1 MQINNTMA
9 KRIAVFAA
17 FLLVAACS
25 SGEAP
30 SADSDPQGSEVES
43 TLDYTQLDTEPA
55 PILNPQEALKAFRIA
70 PGFNIELV
78 AFEPLV
84 EDPVAMAW
92 DEYSRLYVV
101 EMRGYMPDIF
111 GNGKNDP
118 VGQIVRLS
126 DIDGDGVM
134 DESEVFMDKLINP
147 RAVAVVNEG
156 ILVGVPPDLWL
167 CRLPEP
173 NAVCDQPE
181 RIGDYG
187 PDVGK
192 ANVEHMENGLLAG
205 IDNWLY
211 NSKSA
216 RSFRYRNG
224 ELEVRMGPKRGQ
236 WGIAKDDLGRLFYNH
251 NSTWLQGDLFFGE
264 DLFAAGGERKYQ
276 GIEENLTE
284 TSLVYS
290 VRVNPGVNRAY
301 IEGTL
306 REDGRLNKS
315 TGVSGLAVY
324 RGDQFP
330 ERFSR
335 DVFIPESAGNVVSQ
349 FRLSDEG
356 MSLKATQQLYA
367 DEQWGERDFL
377 GSTDERFRPVDAFN
391 GPDGALYIVDMYR
404 GIIQDSYYMSD
415 ELRAQ
420 ILQRHLDK
428 PVGKGRIWRVTHEE
442 GKPRMPLPNLGTKSA
457 LELVELLGSD
467 NGWTRDTAQRLL
479 IASEADVAADLQAV
493 VLGGKTLAAI
503 HALWTLEGRGELDD
517 KVVAS
522 AFAVDDPWRQIHAL
536 RAGSSLLNTESLLEL
551 ADTAQGMS
559 PLVAMQWAIAVSDQ
573 VENPSVSDVLK
584 QLVYQHIDN
593 AFVRQAVVVAVAEQE
608 LGFLRNLLADASM
621 QEASQGKH
629 ALLSDLAAYAYR
641 QLRGDLKS
649 EEPAPEA
656 LGQLIAVIESAT
668 GAQEWQQ
675 IAMLDGLSKLSRVP
689 GFHPALLESAPTIFT
704 AQVDSKVLA
713 EARRDAHPAFTWPGD
728 LLAAGVDPLTPEQKA
743 LMAKGETFYMR
754 CAGCHGTDGAGLAGL
769 APPLAGVEWVTGP
782 PEWLGRIILQGM
794 AGPLIVE
801 GKEWN
806 GVMPAHGHISD
817 LDDETL
823 AGLMTYLRRSWGNM
837 ATSVSVADAAS
848 IRAASQDRK
857 QPWTVADLEKVPFD
871 RGFGP
876 YLGKYSVSFITINIT
891 EEPEGLTMSA
901 GMAGN
906 GVLTPRGKNL
916 FAVEGGDTPMT
927 VEFIR
932 SSDGPAESLI
942 INRDGQTIPA
952 KRKDA

>member
-1 MQINNTMA
+1 MRINNTKT
-9 KRIAVFAA
+9 KRIAAV
-17 FLLVAACS
+17 VATLWLIGCS
-25 SGEAP
+25 SDEAP
-30 SADSDPQGSEVES
+30 TADSTQQGAEVES

-55 PILNPQEALKAFRIA
+55 PILNPQEALEAFRIA
-70 PGFNIELV
+70 PGFKIELV
-78 AFEPLV
+78 ASEPLV

-126 DIDGDGVM
+126 DTDGDGVM

-147 RAVAVVNEG
+147 RAVAVINEG
-156 ILVGVPPDLWL
+156 VVVGVPPDLLL
-167 CRLPEP
+167 CRLPAP
-173 NAVCDQPE
+173 DAVCTEPE

-187 PDVGK
+187 ADVGK

-236 WGIAKDDLGRLFYNH
+236 WGIGKDNVGRLFYNH
-251 NSTWLQGDLFFGE
+251 NSTWLQGDLLFGE
-264 DLFAAGGERKYQ
+264 DLYAAGGERKYR

-315 TGVSGLAVY
+315 TGVSGLGVY

-330 ERFSR
+330 ERFRR

-349 FRLSDEG
+349 FRLSDDG
-356 MSLKATQQLYA
+356 MILKASQQLYA
-367 DEQWGERDFL
+367 DEQWGQRDFL

-442 GKPRMPLPNLGTKSA
+442 GTPRQPFPNLGTNSA
-457 LELVELLGSD
+457 AELVGFLGSD

-479 IASEADVAADLQAV
+479 IASDTDVKADLQAV
-493 VLGGKTLAAI
+493 ALGDNSLAAI
-503 HALWTLEGRGELDD
+503 HALWALEGRGELDRELLS
-517 KVVAS
+517 S
-522 AFAVDDPWRQIHAL
+522 AFSINDPWRQIHAL
-536 RAGSSLLNTESLLEL
+536 RAGSEILSGESLLKL
-551 ADTAQGMS
+551 ADSTQDMAPQ
-559 PLVAMQWAIAVSDQ
+559 VAMQWVLALSSQAGDS
-573 VENPSVSDVLK
+573 SVRDALK
-584 QLVYQHIDN
+584 QVAYRYIDN
-593 AFVRQAVVVAVAEQE
+593 AFVRQAVVVAVAQQE
-608 LGFLRNLLADASM
+608 LDFLRSLLADAPM
-621 QEASQGKH
+621 QKEGEGKQ
-629 ALLSDLAAYAYR
+629 ALLADLSAYAYR

-649 EEPAPEA
+649 EELAPQILSA
-656 LGQLIAVIESAT
+656 LIAVIESAT
-668 GAQEWQQ
+668 GEQEWQQ
-675 IAMLDGLSKLSRVP
+675 VAMLNGLSKLSRLP
-689 GFHPALLESAPTIFT
+689 GFHPALLEGAPELFT
-704 AQVDSKVLA
+704 ADVDSKVLA
-713 EARRDAHPAFTWPGD
+713 EARRSAHPAFTWPGD
-728 LLAAGVDPLTPEQKA
+728 LLAAGIDPLTPEQEA

-769 APPLAGVEWVTGP
+769 APPLSGVEWVTGP
-782 PEWLGRIILQGM
+782 AEWLGRIILQGM
-794 AGPLIVE
+794 AGPLLVD

-806 GVMPAHGHISD
+806 GVMPAHGHIAD

-837 ATSVSVADAAS
+837 ATSVSVADAAA

-857 QPWTVADLEKVPFD
+857 RPWTVTDLEKVPFD

-876 YLGKYSVSFITINIT
+876 YLGEYSVSFLTIKIT
-891 EEPEGLTMSA
+891 EEPEGLMLSA

-906 GVLTPRGKNL
+906 GLLEPAGKNL
-916 FAVEGGDTPMT
+916 FRSDGGDKPMT

-932 SSDGPAESLI
+932 SGDGPAESLVI
-942 INRDGQTIPA
+942 IRDGQSIPA
-952 KRKDA
+952 KRKGD

>member
-1 MQINNTMA
+1 MQINNTMK
-9 KRIAVFAA
+9 KRIAIFAA
-17 FLLVAACS
+17 SLFVVACS

-30 SADSDPQGSEVES
+30 PANSDQQGSEVES

-55 PILNPQEALKAFRIA
+55 PILNPQEALEAFRIA

-78 AFEPLV
+78 ASEPLV

-101 EMRGYMPDIF
+101 EMRGYMPDIS

-156 ILVGVPPDLWL
+156 VLVGVPPDLWL

-173 NAVCDQPE
+173 GAVCDQPE

-236 WGIAKDDLGRLFYNH
+236 WGIAKDDVGRLFYNH
-251 NSTWLQGDLFFGE
+251 NSTWLQGDLLFGE

-330 ERFSR
+330 ERFRR

-356 MSLKATQQLYA
+356 MSLQASQQLYA
-367 DEQWGERDFL
+367 DAQWGERDFL

-457 LELVELLGSD
+457 SELVELLGSD

-479 IASEADVAADLQAV
+479 IASEADIKADLQAV
-493 VLGGKTLAAI
+493 VLGDNTLAAI
-503 HALWTLEGRGELDD
+503 HALWALEGRGELDD
-517 KVVAS
+517 KLLS
-522 AFAVDDPWRQIHAL
+522 STITRNDPWRQIHAL
-536 RAGSSLLNTESLLEL
+536 RAGLETLSDESLLSL
-551 ADTAQGMS
+551 AGSMQRVA
-559 PLVAMQWAIAVSDQ
+559 PEVAMQWILAISSQTKDVSVRD
-573 VENPSVSDVLK
+573 NLK
-584 QLVYQHIDN
+584 RVAYEHIDN
-593 AFVRQAVVVAVAEQE
+593 AFVRQAVVVAVAEHE
-608 LGFLRNLLADASM
+608 IEFLRSLLADAFM
-621 QEASQGKH
+621 QDEAMGKQ
-629 ALLSDLAAYAYR
+629 ALLSDLSAYAYR

-649 EEPAPEA
+649 EELAPQA
-656 LGQLIAVIESAT
+656 LGELIALIESAA
-668 GAQEWQQ
+668 GEQQWQQ
-675 IAMLDGLSKLSRVP
+675 IAMLKGLSRLSRLP
-689 GFHPALLESAPTIFT
+689 GFHPALLEEAPELFT
-704 AQVDSKVLA
+704 ADVDSTVLA

-728 LLAAGVDPLTPEQKA
+728 LLAVGVDPLTPEQKA
-743 LMAKGETFYMR
+743 LMAKGETFYLR

-769 APPLAGVEWVTGP
+769 APSLAGVDWVTGP

-794 AGPLIVE
+794 AGPVLVD

-806 GVMPAHGHISD
+806 GVMPAHGHITD

-837 ATSVSVADAAS
+837 ATSVSVADAAA
-848 IRAASQDRK
+848 IRAASRDRK
-857 QPWTVADLEKVPFD
+857 QPWTVAELEKVPFD

-876 YLGKYSVSFITINIT
+876 YVGEYSVSFITIKIT
-891 EEPEGLTMSA
+891 EEPEGLMMSA

-906 GVLTPRGKNL
+906 GLLEPAGKNL
-916 FAVEGGDTPMT
+916 FRSDGDDKPMT
-927 VEFIR
+927 IEFIR
-932 SSDGPAESLI
+932 SGDGPAESLVI
-942 INRDGQTIPA
+942 IREDQSIPA
-952 KRKDA
+952 KRKVD

>member
-1 MQINNTMA
+1 MQINNTMT
-9 KRIAVFAA
+9 KRIAVLAA
-17 FLLVAACS
+17 SLLVVACS

-30 SADSDPQGSEVES
+30 SADSGPQGSEVES

-55 PILNPQEALKAFRIA
+55 PILNPQEALEAFRIA

-78 AFEPLV
+78 AAEPLV

-118 VGQIVRLS
+118 VGQIVRLT

-173 NAVCDQPE
+173 DAVCDQPE

-224 ELEVRMGPKRGQ
+224 ELEVRVGPKRGQ

-356 MSLKATQQLYA
+356 MSLRASQQLYA

-479 IASEADVAADLQAV
+479 IANEADVAGDLQAV

-551 ADTAQGMS
+551 AGNGQGMS
-559 PLVAMQWAIAVSDQ
+559 PLAAMQLAIAMSER
-573 VENPSVSDVLK
+573 VENASVHAVLK
-584 QLVYQHIDN
+584 QLIYQHIDN

-608 LGFLRNLLADASM
+608 LGFLRSLLADASM
-621 QEASQGKH
+621 KEASEGKH

-641 QLRGDLKS
+641 QLRGGLKS

-656 LGQLIAVIESAT
+656 LGELIAVIESAT

-689 GFHPALLESAPTIFT
+689 GFHPALLESAPKLFT

-794 AGPLIVE
+794 AGPLVVE

-806 GVMPAHGHISD
+806 GVMPAHGHITD

-837 ATSVSVADAAS
+837 ATSVSVADAAA
-848 IRAASQDRK
+848 IRAASQERK

-876 YLGKYSVSFITINIT
+876 YLGKYSVSFITIDIT

-906 GVLTPRGKNL
+906 GLLEPAGKNL
-916 FAVEGGDTPMT
+916 FRSKSGDTPIT

-932 SSDGPAESLI
+932 SNDGPAESLI

-952 KRKDA
+952 KRKED